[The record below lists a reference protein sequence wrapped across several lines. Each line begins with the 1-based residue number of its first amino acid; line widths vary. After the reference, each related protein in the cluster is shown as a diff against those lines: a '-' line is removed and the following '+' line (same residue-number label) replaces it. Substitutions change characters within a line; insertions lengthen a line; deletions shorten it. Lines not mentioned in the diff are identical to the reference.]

1 MPRRLYTVVKEA
13 PFYVEI
19 DEMVDN
25 FFYPKEGYT
34 IEWRPNR
41 VFYDR
46 LRIDGRRPS
55 GKRRLSRSVYATSL
69 TTGTTYRIL
78 GRQVTRLLGMA
89 TIIKGVVEGY
99 WCFTRQGGDHYG
111 LRYLEERQ
119 APKRLIEK
127 VKKTKETEQ
136 IWSDTSRAIRIE
148 S

>member
-1 MPRRLYTVVKEA
+1 
-13 PFYVEI
+13 
-19 DEMVDN
+19 MVDN

-46 LRIDGRRPS
+46 LRIDGRRAS
-55 GKRRLSRSVYATSL
+55 GKRKLSRSVYATSL
-69 TTGTTYRIL
+69 STGTVYRIL
-78 GRQVTRLLGMA
+78 GKQVTRMLGCA
-89 TIIKGVVEGY
+89 TIIRGIVEGY

-111 LRYLEERQ
+111 LRYLEESQ

-127 VKKTKETEQ
+127 VKKVKEAEQ
-136 IWSDTSRAIRIE
+136 IWGDPSGGIRVA